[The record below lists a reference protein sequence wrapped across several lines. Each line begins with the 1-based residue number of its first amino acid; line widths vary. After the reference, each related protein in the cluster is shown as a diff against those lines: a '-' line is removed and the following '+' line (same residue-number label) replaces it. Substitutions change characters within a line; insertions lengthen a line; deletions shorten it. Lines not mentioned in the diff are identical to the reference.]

1 MGKTLELF
9 PKFVGY
15 NLNRNFFFRGSMVP
29 QPQRIQTSMTLYS
42 DNLSAIIFLVDDRLN
57 ASMGLKKSK
66 KNI

>member
-1 MGKTLELF
+1 
-9 PKFVGY
+9 
-15 NLNRNFFFRGSMVP
+15 MVP

-42 DNLSAIIFLVDDRLN
+42 DNLSAMIFLVDDRLN